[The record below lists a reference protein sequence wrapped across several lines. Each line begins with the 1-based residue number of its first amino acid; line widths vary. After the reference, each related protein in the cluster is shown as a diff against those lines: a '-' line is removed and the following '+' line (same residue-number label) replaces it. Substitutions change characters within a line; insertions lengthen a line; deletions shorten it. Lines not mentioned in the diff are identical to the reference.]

1 MGTFIGHI
9 LPGAGFL
16 LLGLWHLYNTI
27 GVHPPAPGRF
37 KNNRT
42 WFRPRGFP
50 RLRHAELY
58 FIMAGSCVSI
68 AGEMLPD
75 RFTSIPEHLNNFEHA
90 TISLTLFI
98 YAAFALAVDALQ
110 LKKDLPRGCLHMTAA
125 FALGQE
131 LLLFHFH
138 SADHMG
144 LEGQYHWL
152 LQLPITV
159 GILTLLAGIVESN
172 AQPILAIAR
181 SMSLVVQGV
190 WFIVM
195 GFVLWTPSLLPKG
208 CKMGDDHVDCP
219 ELADL
224 MGAKSLAN
232 LEFAWLLTSVLFLTG
247 FVYIAITLRHR
258 RRQQQVVASR
268 YRYRNLDGPSRGEGL
283 GKEAF
288 KIVDDIEH
296 GGDSSPPHSMER
308 GFDGLELER

>member
-1 MGTFIGHI
+1 M
-9 LPGAGFL
+9 
-16 LLGLWHLYNTI
+16 
-27 GVHPPAPGRF
+27 
-37 KNNRT
+37 
-42 WFRPRGFP
+42 
-50 RLRHAELY
+50 
-58 FIMAGSCVSI
+58 
-68 AGEMLPD
+68 
-75 RFTSIPEHLNNFEHA
+75 
-90 TISLTLFI
+90 
-98 YAAFALAVDALQ
+98 
-110 LKKDLPRGCLHMTAA
+110 
-125 FALGQE
+125 
-131 LLLFHFH
+131 
-138 SADHMG
+138 
-144 LEGQYHWL
+144 
-152 LQLPITV
+152 
-159 GILTLLAGIVESN
+159 
-172 AQPILAIAR
+172 
-181 SMSLVVQGV
+181 VQGV

-247 FVYIAITLRHR
+247 FVYIAMTLRHR
-258 RRQQQVVASR
+258 RRQQQGVASR

>member
-27 GVHPPAPGRF
+27 GSHLGAPGRF
-37 KNNRT
+37 KNRT
-42 WFRPRGFP
+42 WFHLRGFP

-58 FIMAGSCVSI
+58 FIMAGSCLSI

-75 RFTSIPEHLNNFEHA
+75 RFTSVAEHLNNFEHA

-98 YAAFALAVDALQ
+98 YAAFALATDALQ
-110 LKKDLPRGCLHMTAA
+110 LNKNLPRGCLHMMAT

-152 LQLPITV
+152 LQLPIAV
-159 GILTLLAGIVESN
+159 GILTLLAGIFESN
-172 AQPILAIAR
+172 AQPILTIVR
-181 SMSLVVQGV
+181 STSLVVQGV
-190 WFIVM
+190 WFIIM

-219 ELADL
+219 EPADL
-224 MGAKSLAN
+224 MSAKSLAN
-232 LEFAWLLTSVLFLTG
+232 LEFAWLLTSILFLTA
-247 FVYIAITLRHR
+247 FVYIAVTLQH
-258 RRQQQVVASR
+258 RRQQVASR
-268 YRYRNLDGPSRGEGL
+268 YQYSNLDGPDRGESL
-283 GKEAF
+283 AKDVF

-308 GFDGLELER
+308 GFDGFELER